1 MPSKKVNEIISTQ
14 IFDLVTNKYLELS
27 RKLNSKL
34 VSSFK
39 LDKVS
44 AEDLIHDTFEELL
57 KKKDFVSVEDSVDK
71 AINAF
76 LFSKI
81 KFKAKSYFK
90 PRYQS
95 ELSKTNIHFDFV
107 GTDYEKIEN
116 KMIDKASINEDK
128 LDALKIKKLLTKS
141 EWKLIDLYF
150 YQNLSFRKIGKKLFL
165 DPKTIKSRLQN
176 VINKIATLTETNGV
190 NAPLAILIQ
199 NSINGSATNTKYQQ
213 YAV

>member
-1 MPSKKVNEIISTQ
+1 MQ
-14 IFDLVTNKYLELS
+14 
-27 RKLNSKL
+27 
-34 VSSFK
+34 
-39 LDKVS
+39 
-44 AEDLIHDTFEELL
+44 
-57 KKKDFVSVEDSVDK
+57 
-71 AINAF
+71 
-76 LFSKI
+76 
-81 KFKAKSYFK
+81 
-90 PRYQS
+90 Q
-95 ELSKTNIHFDFV
+95 
-107 GTDYEKIEN
+107 
-116 KMIDKASINEDK
+116 KASINEDK

-176 VINKIATLTETNGV
+176 VINKISTLTETNGV